1 MSKSIKQHIKL
12 TIFIIILLLVLGVV
26 LILLEFFVLP
36 GITVAGIAGVVMM
49 LGGIYLSYQH
59 YGSAIGH
66 LTVFGSVVFSLFA
79 LWLALKSGT
88 WNRIM
93 LKTEIDSKVEKLEEN
108 RVAIGDEGICLS
120 RLAPMGQV
128 RIKNYIIEAKSTGV
142 YIDEKTPVEVIKIV
156 DKVIVVK
163 PLK

>member
-1 MSKSIKQHIKL
+1 M

-36 GITVAGIAGVVMM
+36 GITVAGIAGVLMM
-49 LGGIYLSYQH
+49 LGGVYLSYHH
-59 YGSAIGH
+59 YGNMIGH
-66 LTVFGSVVFSLFA
+66 LTVLGSVVFSLLA

-93 LKTEIDSKVEKLEEN
+93 LKTEINSTVEKLEEDS
-108 RVAIGDEGICLS
+108 VVVGDKGVCLS

-128 RIKNYIIEAKSTGV
+128 RINNNIVEARSVGTYV
-142 YIDEKTPVEVIKIV
+142 DEKTEVKVIKIV
-156 DKVIVVK
+156 DKIIVVK
-163 PLK
+163 PIK

>member
-1 MSKSIKQHIKL
+1 M

-36 GITVAGIAGVVMM
+36 GITVAGIAGVVMI
-49 LGGIYLSYQH
+49 LGGIYLSYH
-59 YGSAIGH
+59 HFGSTVGH
-66 LTVFGSVVFSLFA
+66 LTVLGSVVFSLFA

-108 RVAIGDEGICLS
+108 MVAIGDEGVCLS

-128 RIKNYIIEAKSTGV
+128 RIKNQIIEAKSTGV
-142 YIDEKTPVEVIKIV
+142 YIDEKTPIEVIKIV
-156 DKVIVVK
+156 DKIIVVK
-163 PLK
+163 PKIN

>member
-1 MSKSIKQHIKL
+1 M
-12 TIFIIILLLVLGVV
+12 TIFIIVLLLVLGIV

-36 GITVAGIAGVVMM
+36 GITVSGIAGIVMM
-49 LGGIYLSYQH
+49 LGGIYLSYNT
-59 YGSAIGH
+59 YGNTIGH
-66 LTVFGSVVFSLFA
+66 LTVLGSVIFSLLA

-88 WNRIM
+88 WDRIM
-93 LKTEIDSKVEKLEEN
+93 LKTEIDSKVEKIEEN
-108 RVAIGDEGICLS
+108 LIAIGDEGICLS

-128 RIKNYIIEAKSTGV
+128 RINNHIFEAKSTGAYV
-142 YIDEKTPVEVIKIV
+142 DEKTEVKVIKIV

>member
-1 MSKSIKQHIKL
+1 M

-36 GITVAGIAGVVMM
+36 GITVAGIAGIVMM
-49 LGGIYLSYQH
+49 LGGIYLSYH
-59 YGSAIGH
+59 HFGNTIGH
-66 LTVFGSVVFSLFA
+66 LTVLGSVVFSLVA

-93 LKTEIDSKVEKLEEN
+93 LKTEIDSKVEKLEEDL
-108 RVAIGDEGICLS
+108 VAIGDEGVCLS
-120 RLAPMGQV
+120 RLAPMGSV
-128 RIKNYIIEAKSTGV
+128 RINNHIVEAKSIGTYV
-142 YIDEKTPVEVIKIV
+142 DEKTEVKVVKIV

-163 PLK
+163 PIN

>member
-1 MSKSIKQHIKL
+1 M

-36 GITVAGIAGVVMM
+36 GITVAGIAGVVMI
-49 LGGIYLSYQH
+49 LGGIYLSYHH
-59 YGSAIGH
+59 YGSNTGH
-66 LTVFGSVVFSLFA
+66 LTVLGSVIFSVLS
-79 LWLALKSGT
+79 LWIALKSGT

-93 LKTEIDSKVEKLEEN
+93 LKTEIDSKVEKLEEDM
-108 RVAIGDEGICLS
+108 VAIGDEGICLS

-128 RIKNYIIEAKSTGV
+128 RIKNHIIEAKSTGL
-142 YIDEKTPVEVIKIV
+142 YIDEKTPIVVIKIV

-163 PLK
+163 PIK

>member
-1 MSKSIKQHIKL
+1 M

-49 LGGIYLSYQH
+49 LGGIYLSYH
-59 YGSAIGH
+59 HFGSTIGH
-66 LTVFGSVVFSLFA
+66 LTVLGSVVFSLLA
-79 LWLALKSGT
+79 LWIALKSGT

-93 LKTEIDSKVEKLEEN
+93 LKTEVDSKVEKLSEET
-108 RVAIGDEGICLS
+108 VVVGDEGICLS

-128 RIKNYIIEAKSTGV
+128 RINNHIVEAKSTGAYV
-142 YIDEKTPVEVIKIV
+142 DEKTEVKVIKIV

-163 PLK
+163 PIK

>member
-1 MSKSIKQHIKL
+1 M
-12 TIFIIILLLVLGVV
+12 TIFIIVLLLVLGVA

-49 LGGIYLSYQH
+49 LGGIYLAYHH
-59 YGSAIGH
+59 YGSTIGH
-66 LTVFGSVVFSLFA
+66 LTVLGSVVFSLLA

-93 LKTEIDSKVEKLEEN
+93 LKTEIDSKVEKLEEEM
-108 RVAIGDEGICLS
+108 VAIGDEGVCLS

-128 RIKNYIIEAKSTGV
+128 RINNHIVEAKSVGTYV
-142 YIDEKTPVEVIKIV
+142 DEKTEVKVIKIV

-163 PLK
+163 PIK

>member
-1 MSKSIKQHIKL
+1 M
-12 TIFIIILLLVLGVV
+12 TIFIIVLLLVLGVV

-49 LGGIYLSYQH
+49 LGGIYLSYNH
-59 YGSAIGH
+59 YGDTIGH
-66 LTVFGSVVFSLFA
+66 LTVLGSVIFSLLA

-88 WNRIM
+88 WDRIM
-93 LKTEIDSKVEKLEEN
+93 LKTEIDSKVEKIEEN
-108 RVAIGDEGICLS
+108 LIAIGDEGICLS

-128 RIKNYIIEAKSTGV
+128 RINNHIVEAKSTGAYV
-142 YIDEKTPVEVIKIV
+142 DEKTEVKVIKIV